1 MKKRITNLR
10 KNNIIWLTGLS
21 LLLVLSSCS
30 RGTSDAN
37 AIATV
42 DKEVITSEEFRNE
55 LEFYHSYYTSLYGS
69 DFWNEKDKKNK
80 TYKQVLKDDLIDS
93 MIKDRVMLNDLKNN
107 KVKVDENLAIEL
119 KNKLTA
125 SLNGEDSLRANIDAL
140 GVNEASFEDI
150 LYNDSIRES
159 HYDYF
164 LEANS
169 IKDKEILEYYEKDEN
184 LHRMYKYDA
193 LIFEDE
199 TFAKLAKEEINSSED
214 FKKKL
219 NQGVKNFEVYKS
231 DFVYADDDL
240 LSLSKLKEKEV
251 VSDVIAYEDKYVILM
266 INSHNDNKTELLINA
281 KDIYLKNA
289 YEKYLNDLVKKSKIK
304 VFVWKAWN
312 K

>member
-1 MKKRITNLR
+1 MKKRINNSR
-10 KNNIIWLTGLS
+10 KNNIIWLAGLS

-30 RGTSDAN
+30 RGTTTAN

-42 DKEVITSEEFRNE
+42 DKEIITSEEFRNE

-69 DFWNEKDKKNK
+69 DFWNEKYKKNK
-80 TYKQVLKDDLIDS
+80 TYEQVLKDDLIDS
-93 MIKDRVMLNDLKNN
+93 MIKDKVMLNDLRNN

-119 KNKLTA
+119 KDKLTDT
-125 SLNGEDSLRANIDAL
+125 LNGEDSLRANIDAL

-150 LYNDSIRES
+150 LYNDSIRER

-164 LEANS
+164 LESNS
-169 IKDKEILEYYEKDEN
+169 IKDKEILEYYEEDEN

-199 TFAKLAKEEINSSED
+199 TFAKLAKEEIKSSED
-214 FKKKL
+214 FKKML
-219 NQGVKNFEVYKS
+219 NQKVKNFEVYKS
-231 DFVYADDDL
+231 DFVYADDEL

-266 INSHNDNKTELLINA
+266 INSYNDNKTELLINA
-281 KDIYLKNA
+281 KDIYLRNA

-304 VFVWKAWN
+304 VFV
-312 K
+312 